1 MIPVVYLTSIYE
13 WLDVL
18 IYEIAQGRRG
28 CGRWNPKNLRISKHE
43 TLTHIAV
50 FLFALDVCVVGI
62 REGYYCS
69 IFSTGHS
76 FVLVLGLRLGECIL
90 EESSSPGVN
99 VLVFS
104 LVVGIREISTG
115 SSPAVEPDGK

>member
-1 MIPVVYLTSIYE
+1 VILAVYLTSIYE

-18 IYEIAQGRRG
+18 IYEIAQGRHG

-43 TLTHIAV
+43 TLTYVAD
-50 FLFALDVCVVGI
+50 FLFSLNVYVVGI
-62 REGYYCS
+62 REGYYCT

-90 EESSSPGVN
+90 EESSSPGVK
-99 VLVFS
+99 VLVFP
-104 LVVGIREISTG
+104 LVVGIREISTS
-115 SSPAVEPDGK
+115 SSPAVEPGGR